1 MSQQLKKSF
10 KALII
15 FFTRSGCFHKLKPYS
30 MFPIPKID
38 KRLEIFQPQNNDNL
52 ARATHR
58 SSHRRCSRKRVV
70 FRNFAKFTGKHL
82 MSATLLK
89 KRLWHR
95 CFPVNFAKFL
105 RIPFLQKTYWRLL
118 LNPPQTKVPD
128 SFRVYLMNVA
138 KSSKI
143 WGQRTEWS
151 IK

>member
-1 MSQQLKKSF
+1 MYGWLLARFSRTKSCYIPALNESTVKKSF

-30 MFPIPKID
+30 MFPIPKIG

-105 RIPFLQKTYWRLL
+105 RIPFLQKTY
-118 LNPPQTKVPD
+118 
-128 SFRVYLMNVA
+128 
-138 KSSKI
+138 
-143 WGQRTEWS
+143 
-151 IK
+151 